1 MLAPPWRRVA
11 ATLFDVIITLVV
23 FGSLFNFNISSQY
36 FPTHSVYQLVHPKN
50 AIINL
55 CAIVAYFTLFEGAF
69 GATLGKWLF
78 RERVVDTHAGKI
90 GFGRALVRSLVKPL
104 DIFTI
109 GLPLLLLSPRN
120 QSIGDRLAGT
130 VVARSDSLH
139 GMSEVAAA
147 AITPLRRVVAFCL
160 LALALWTIGLSVR
173 GWTNV
178 YQVTKVAQR
187 SIDLMRQG
195 YRMGTMEALYSS
207 GSDELRRHQ
216 TLAQFQ
222 STFLNMPA
230 QLAFTSLGTLT
241 FSRWTFQGRLAA
253 ADALDDSGNT
263 CSVVLVRDPSGWKFQ
278 ALRLGSQD

>member
-11 ATLFDVIITLVV
+11 ATLFDVVLTLVV

-36 FPTHSVYQLVHPKN
+36 FPTHSVYQLAHPKN
-50 AIINL
+50 GIINL
-55 CAIVAYFTLFEGAF
+55 CAIIAYFTLLEGAF

-78 RERVVDTHAGKI
+78 RERVVDTHVAKI
-90 GFGRALVRSLVKPL
+90 GFGRALVRSVVKPL

-130 VVARSDSLH
+130 VVARSDSLRT
-139 GMSEVAAA
+139 GSEVAAA
-147 AITPLRRVVAFCL
+147 AITPLRKVVAFCF

-187 SIDLMRQG
+187 SVDLMKEG
-195 YRMGTMEALYSS
+195 YRLRTMETLYSS
-207 GSDELRRHQ
+207 GSAELHRHQ

-222 STFLNMPA
+222 ATFLNLPA

-241 FSRWTFQGRLAA
+241 FSRWTFQGRVAA
-253 ADALDDSGNT
+253 ADAFDESGNT
-263 CSVVLVRDPSGWKFQ
+263 CTVVVVRDPSGWKFQ